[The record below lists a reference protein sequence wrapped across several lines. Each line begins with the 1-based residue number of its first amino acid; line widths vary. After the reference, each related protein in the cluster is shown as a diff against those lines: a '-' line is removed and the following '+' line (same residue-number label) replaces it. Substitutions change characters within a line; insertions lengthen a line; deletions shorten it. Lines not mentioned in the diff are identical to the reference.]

1 MDTMNPNNCAQ
12 RVVAE
17 VEALTGCPVEVRQDA
32 SIKKMAM
39 LEMARGP
46 LRVHLIRIHPSF
58 RDHADYLTCL
68 ECGYVLRKYAVP
80 ADQRL
85 DFGANPKGLRE
96 VQQLVFEH
104 YAKKQIPGDVLRGL
118 AEQLYQGLM
127 TQLVSIPSSM
137 RVDAWVAETFPE
149 LLDHQKTM
157 VKYQLQDALDSLKP
171 DARKVAPERITRPSL
186 TMNAAYAE
194 FWSRCWNDPLLVM
207 PYRTANLSLA
217 GSHLLGTFDAIPP
230 EPANDVALVDAWA
243 KLLKLSN
250 IYRWVPYQLDQ
261 P

>member
-1 MDTMNPNNCAQ
+1 MDTMNPNSSAQ

-32 SIKKMAM
+32 SIKKMAV

-46 LRVHLIRIHPSF
+46 LRVHLVRIHPSF
-58 RDHADYLTCL
+58 RDHTDYLTCL
-68 ECGYVLRKYAVP
+68 ECGYILRKHVVQ
-80 ADQRL
+80 ADKRM
-85 DFGANPKGLRE
+85 DFAANPKGLRE
-96 VQQLVFEH
+96 LQQLVFEY
-104 YAKKQIPGDVLRGL
+104 YANKRMPADVLRGL

-127 TQLVSIPSSM
+127 TQLISIPSSM

-157 VKYQLQDALDSLKP
+157 VRYQLQDALDSLKP
-171 DARKVAPERITRPSL
+171 DARKVAPEKITRPSL
-186 TMNAAYAE
+186 TMNAAYAQ
-194 FWSRCWNDPLLVM
+194 FWSRRWDDPLLVM

-217 GSHLLGTFDAIPP
+217 GNQLLEIFDAIPP

-243 KLLKLSN
+243 RILKLNN
-250 IYRWVPYQLDQ
+250 IYRWVPYKLDH